1 MKYKLALFAS
11 GSGSNVENIY
21 NFFKYNNMICPSLL
35 ICNNKNAYVIER
47 AKKLNLL
54 YKIVESNSKKNSEL
68 LSFLKKKK
76 ITHLILAGYLKLIE
90 KEIIMVYKNKILNIH
105 PALLPNFGGKG
116 YYGDFVHKS
125 VLDANESKSG
135 ITIHLVN
142 EKYDDGK
149 VLFQKEVS
157 IDKSET
163 INSLASKIH
172 NLEYKY
178 YPEIIEK
185 YILNQL

>member
-1 MKYKLALFAS
+1 
-11 GSGSNVENIY
+11 
-21 NFFKYNNMICPSLL
+21 
-35 ICNNKNAYVIER
+35 
-47 AKKLNLL
+47 
-54 YKIVESNSKKNSEL
+54 
-68 LSFLKKKK
+68 
-76 ITHLILAGYLKLIE
+76 
-90 KEIIMVYKNKILNIH
+90 MVYKNKILNIH

-149 VLFQKEVS
+149 VLFQKEVF

-163 INSLASKIH
+163 IKSLASKIH
-172 NLEYKY
+172 RLEYKY
-178 YPEIIEK
+178 YP
-185 YILNQL
+185 